1 MSAGQQAK
9 IRRPDFGAVVGGV
22 TLPFCAMNAAGSV
35 TAMNDVRALAQSRS
49 GAVVLHTTT
58 VHPFV
63 HPEFRSL
70 QNPGFDKLA
79 PLTRELAASS
89 SPPVVASIAGSTIE
103 EFAFLARAFAGAG
116 AAAVELNLGEAWV
129 EATLAPCERAAVLE
143 ELAGRTKEA
152 STAPI
157 WVRLPERMALP
168 YRAVVGALAA
178 SGAQAVIARNEF
190 TGFEKLLLEAP
201 MLDVVAIGSIAS
213 GYDVSRAISKGA
225 KAVQVGPTLGPDGI
239 AIFGRLER
247 EMRIARRERT
257 GGAPRAC

>member
-9 IRRPDFGAVVGGV
+9 TRRSDFGAVVGGV

-79 PLTRELAASS
+79 PLARELAASS

-129 EATLAPCERAAVLE
+129 ETTLAPCERAAVLE
-143 ELAGRTKEA
+143 ELVERTKDV

-157 WVRLPERMALP
+157 WVRLPERVPLP
-168 YRAVVGALAA
+168 YRAVVGALTAG
-178 SGAQAVIARNEF
+178 GARAVIARNEF

-201 MLDVVAIGSIAS
+201 ATLDVVAIGSIAS

-247 EMRIARRERT
+247 EMRLARRS
-257 GGAPRAC
+257 GGAHRAC

>member
-1 MSAGQQAK
+1 VNPGQQAK
-9 IRRPDFGAVVGGV
+9 TRRPDFGAVVGGV

-79 PLTRELAASS
+79 PLARELAASS

-157 WVRLPERMALP
+157 WVRLPERVPLP
-168 YRAVVGALAA
+168 YRVVVAALTAGGARV
-178 SGAQAVIARNEF
+178 VIARNEF

-201 MLDVVAIGSIAS
+201 ATLDVVAIGSIAS

-247 EMRIARRERT
+247 EMRLARRS
-257 GGAPRAC
+257 GGPQRAC

>member
-1 MSAGQQAK
+1 VSARDQARP
-9 IRRPDFGAVVGGV
+9 RRSDFGAVVGGV

-35 TAMNDVRALAQSRS
+35 TAMSDVRALAQSRS

-79 PLTRELAASS
+79 PLARELA
-89 SPPVVASIAGSTIE
+89 ASIAGSTIE
-103 EFAFLARAFAGAG
+103 EFAFLARAFGGAG
-116 AAAVELNLGEAWV
+116 VAAVELNLGEAWV
-129 EATLAPCERAAVLE
+129 EATLAPCERATVLE